1 MQMYRLKLGVSE
13 SSMTRCMIGVG
24 IPLMSQATF
33 EVPVDRQTFI
43 TKHSLDFSLTDIES
57 V

>member
-43 TKHSLDFSLTDIES
+43 TKHSLDFALTDIES